1 MNCMAGAART
11 AGTLSLVAA
20 ACLIQAASL
29 ASPYPHLVAALEH
42 SPDHRRAMLGIEVAE
57 ESVTVAKARGLPQVR
72 GGASYRLDSPEAMG
86 QGGPPDRLGAQIVI
100 DQQVFNLE
108 TSAGI
113 SLAEIQLEIA
123 RTRVEDS
130 RQQILLAT
138 YRAYL
143 QTALAAENLD
153 LIAQRRE
160 RLEEQLN
167 IASTLTEVGR
177 TNRLQMLNVQAQLA
191 SLEAERVSAENAVVT
206 AGEGLRNLSGL
217 DPVDIRRLARTLP
230 PDIGG
235 PDSWRERIREA
246 PALRAAALEVD
257 SQQQATQQLVASV
270 LPSLLAEGT
279 ADKEFETS
287 FNLRL
292 SVPLYSS
299 GGATAA
305 RDRSERQEDMLKAA
319 YEAARDRAALEVSAA
334 HRDFLLQ
341 EARIEALQNSV
352 AVGEERLEFART
364 SIDASAGVLADA
376 LDAAT
381 DLASA
386 ELQLAQARH
395 AQLQAYLSLLS
406 ATGGLDLAEAQK
418 LESLFE

>member
-1 MNCMAGAART
+1 MKSKAAPART
-11 AGTLSLVAA
+11 VGAFLLAAA
-20 ACLIQAASL
+20 ACLLQASAL
-29 ASPYPHLVAALEH
+29 ASPYSHLVAALEH

-57 ESVTVAKARGLPQVR
+57 ESLTVAKARGLPQVR
-72 GGASYRLDSPEAMG
+72 GAASYRIDSPEGMG
-86 QGGPPDRLGAQIVI
+86 QGGPPDRLATQVVI
-100 DQQVFNLE
+100 DQQVFSLE
-108 TSAGI
+108 TSAGV
-113 SLAEIQLEIA
+113 SLAGIQLEIA
-123 RTRVEDS
+123 RTRVEES

-191 SLEAERVSAENAVVT
+191 SLEAERVSAVNAVVT
-206 AGEGLRNLSGL
+206 AGEALRNLSGL
-217 DPVDIRRLARTLP
+217 DPVDIRRLARTP
-230 PDIGG
+230 TPGIGG
-235 PDSWRERIREA
+235 LDEWRGRIRQA

-257 SQQQATQQLVASV
+257 SQQQETRRLVGSV

-279 ADKEFETS
+279 ADKDLETS
-287 FNLRL
+287 FSLRL
-292 SVPLYSS
+292 SVPLFSS

-305 RDRSERQEDMLKAA
+305 RDRSERQEDILKAA
-319 YEAARDRAALEVSAA
+319 YEAARDRAALEVSES

-341 EARIEALQNSV
+341 EARIDALRNSV

-386 ELQLAQARH
+386 ELQIAQARH
-395 AQLQAYLSLLS
+395 ARLQAYLSLLS
-406 ATGGLDLAEAQK
+406 ATGGLDLEEARR